1 MEYNATIDARDKN
14 NVTVLRE
21 AIYSNNLNRTY
32 ELVKNGAS
40 VIIAKDSKLN
50 QEKFERQM
58 QTTGV
63 QQIIEEGENLF
74 EKRESPFGEC
84 VTN

>member
-32 ELVKNGAS
+32 ELVKNGAL
-40 VIIAKDSKLN
+40 VEIAKDSEFNKD
-50 QEKFERQM
+50 KFEREM
-58 QTTGV
+58 ETTVV
-63 QQIIEEGENLF
+63 QQIIKQGQSLF
-74 EKRESPFGEC
+74 QRKESPFGEC
-84 VTN
+84 V